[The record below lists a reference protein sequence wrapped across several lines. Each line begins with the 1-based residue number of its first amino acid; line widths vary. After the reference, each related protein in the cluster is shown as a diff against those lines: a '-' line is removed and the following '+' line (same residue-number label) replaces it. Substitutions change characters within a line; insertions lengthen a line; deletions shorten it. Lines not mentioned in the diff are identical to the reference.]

1 MVAEFNKQQQ
11 RSFGPATLVDS
22 LPAEQ
27 RVQSSTHAARR
38 KAEAEDWDSGG
49 DGGKR
54 GEGWW

>member
-38 KAEAEDWDSGG
+38 KAERGG
-49 DGGKR
+49 VGRLAVAGHVITTL
-54 GEGWW
+54 

>member
-27 RVQSSTHAARR
+27 RVQSSTHSARR
-38 KAEAEDWDSGG
+38 EAEGG
-49 DGGKR
+49 GVGR
-54 GEGWW
+54 LAVAGHVITTL

>member
-27 RVQSSTHAARR
+27 HVQSSTHAARR
-38 KAEAEDWDSGG
+38 KAEGSC
-49 DGGKR
+49 
-54 GEGWW
+54 